1 MMFGAILGLLS
12 AAGFG
17 VTNVITRRAMLR
29 VSANYIATLTVF
41 TGPIFFL
48 AAAVLTGEIW
58 KLLHFPWQAHAFLAL
73 SGIVH
78 FALGRSWGYRSI
90 RLIGAT
96 RSNIVTSLN
105 PIVTVLLAI
114 LILGET
120 VSFTMLIGILCTLM
134 SPLVLLKETVSSGG
148 ALSRAGEHGK
158 GLDRRTLY
166 KGIFYGIGAA
176 LFWGSSAILIKL
188 GLENGGT
195 PVAGTFIAYSSASLV
210 IAPSSFLNRE
220 HREEIL
226 GGDKTSI
233 KDALYSGLT
242 SNIAQL
248 LRYMA
253 LGFGSAIVVSLML
266 RTMPLWSLLLS
277 FLFMREYESFSRW
290 VLWGNALLV
299 VGAILV
305 VFS

>member
-1 MMFGAILGLLS
+1 MLGAILGLLS

-17 VTNVITRRAMLR
+17 VTTIIIRRAMLR
-29 VSANYIATLTVF
+29 VSANYIATLTVV

-58 KLLHFPWQAHAFLAL
+58 KLWHFPCQAHAFLAL

-78 FALGRSWGYRSI
+78 FAFGRSWGYRSR

-114 LILGET
+114 MILGET
-120 VSFTMLIGILCTLM
+120 LSFSMLIGLILTLLG
-134 SPLVLLKETVSSGG
+134 PIVLLKERVSVENQHSKV
-148 ALSRAGEHGK
+148 GEPGK
-158 GLDRRTLY
+158 GLDRRTFY
-166 KGIFYGIGAA
+166 KGIFYGFGAA

-248 LRYMA
+248 IRYIA

-266 RTMPLWSLLLS
+266 RTIPLWSL
-277 FLFMREYESFSRW
+277 
-290 VLWGNALLV
+290 
-299 VGAILV
+299 
-305 VFS
+305 

>member
-1 MMFGAILGLLS
+1 MLGAILGLLS
-12 AAGFG
+12 AIGFG
-17 VTNVITRRAMLR
+17 VTTVIIRRAMLR

-48 AAAVLTGEIW
+48 AAAVLTREIW
-58 KLLHFPWQAHAFLAL
+58 KLSHFPWQAHAFLAL

-105 PIVTVLLAI
+105 PIVTVLLAM

-120 VSFTMLIGILCTLM
+120 VSFTMVIGIICTLIG
-134 SPLVLLKETVSSGG
+134 PLVLLKERVSSGD
-148 ALSRAGEHGK
+148 ALSRLGEHERES
-158 GLDRRTLY
+158 DRRTLY
-166 KGIFYGIGAA
+166 EGMIYGTGAA
-176 LFWGSSAILIKL
+176 LCWGSSAILIKL

-195 PVAGTFIAYSSASLV
+195 SVAGTFIAYSAASLV

-220 HREEIL
+220 YREEIL

-233 KDALYSGLT
+233 KDALYSGLAG
-242 SNIAQL
+242 NIAQL
-248 LRYMA
+248 LRYVA

-266 RTMPLWSLLLS
+266 RTIPLWSLLFS

-290 VLWGNALLV
+290 VLLGNALLV

>member
-1 MMFGAILGLLS
+1 MFGAILGLLS

-17 VTNVITRRAMLR
+17 VTTIIIRRAMLR

-158 GLDRRTLY
+158 ELDRRTLY
-166 KGIFYGIGAA
+166 EGTFYGIGAA

-195 PVAGTFIAYSSASLV
+195 PVAGTFIAYASASLV

-248 LRYMA
+248 LRYVA
-253 LGFGSAIVVSLML
+253 LGLGSAIVVSLML
-266 RTMPLWSLLLS
+266 RTIPLWSLLFS

-290 VLWGNALLV
+290 VLLGNALLV

-305 VFS
+305 LFS

>member
-1 MMFGAILGLLS
+1 MLGAILGLLS

-17 VTNVITRRAMLR
+17 ANAVITRRAMLR

-41 TGPIFFL
+41 TGPIFFFGV
-48 AAAVLTGEIW
+48 AALTGEIW
-58 KLLHFPWQAHAFLAL
+58 KLSHFPWQAHAFLAL
-73 SGIVH
+73 SGVVH
-78 FALGRSWGYRSI
+78 FAFGRSWGYRSL

-105 PIVTVLLAI
+105 PIFTVLLAM

-120 VSFTMLIGILCTLM
+120 VSFTMLIGIILTLLG
-134 SPLVLLKETVSSGG
+134 PIVLLKEKVSVEDQHSKV
-148 ALSRAGEHGK
+148 GEPGK

-195 PVAGTFIAYSSASLV
+195 PVAGIFIAYSSASLV

-220 HREEIL
+220 YREEIL
-226 GGDKTSI
+226 RGDKKSI
-233 KDALYSGLT
+233 KDVLCSGLT
-242 SNIAQL
+242 SNVAQL

-253 LGFGSAIVVSLML
+253 LGLGSAIVVSLTL
-266 RTMPLWSLLLS
+266 RTIPLWSLVFS
-277 FLFMREYESFSRW
+277 FFFMRQYESFSRW
-290 VLWGNALLV
+290 VLLGNALLV
-299 VGAILV
+299 VGTILI

>member
-1 MMFGAILGLLS
+1 MLGAILGLLS

-17 VTNVITRRAMLR
+17 ANTVITRRAMLR

-158 GLDRRTLY
+158 ELDRRTLY
-166 KGIFYGIGAA
+166 KGFFYGIGAA

-195 PVAGTFIAYSSASLV
+195 PVAGTFIAYASASLV

-248 LRYMA
+248 LRYVA
-253 LGFGSAIVVSLML
+253 LGLGSAIVVSLML
-266 RTMPLWSLLLS
+266 RTIPLWSLLFS

-290 VLWGNALLV
+290 VLLGNALLV

-305 VFS
+305 LFS

>member
-1 MMFGAILGLLS
+1 MLGAILGLLS

-17 VTNVITRRAMLR
+17 ANTIITRRAMLR

-48 AAAVLTGEIW
+48 VVATITGEIW
-58 KLLHFPWQAHAFLAL
+58 KLWYFPWQAHVFLAL
-73 SGIVH
+73 SGVVH
-78 FALGRSWGYRSI
+78 FALGRSWGYRSLG
-90 RLIGAT
+90 LIGAT
-96 RSNIVTSLN
+96 RSNIVTSLS

-120 VSFTMLIGILCTLM
+120 VSVTMLIGIICTLM
-134 SPLVLLKETVSSGG
+134 GPLVLLKEEVSSGG
-148 ALSRAGEHGK
+148 EPSRAGDLGRE
-158 GLDRRTLY
+158 LDRRTLT
-166 KGIFYGIGAA
+166 KGIFYGVGAA

-195 PVAGTFIAYSSASLV
+195 PIAGTFIAYSSASLV

-226 GGDKTSI
+226 RRDKKSI
-233 KDALYSGLT
+233 KDVLYSGLT
-242 SNIAQL
+242 SNMGQL
-248 LRYMA
+248 TRYLA
-253 LGFGSAIVVSLML
+253 LGFGSAIVVSLTL
-266 RTMPLWSLLLS
+266 RTVSLWSLLFS

-290 VLWGNALLV
+290 VLLGNALLV
-299 VGAILV
+299 VGTILV

>member
-1 MMFGAILGLLS
+1 M
-12 AAGFG
+12 
-17 VTNVITRRAMLR
+17 
-29 VSANYIATLTVF
+29 
-41 TGPIFFL
+41 FFL
-48 AAAVLTGEIW
+48 AAAALTGEIW
-58 KLLHFPWQAHAFLAL
+58 KLWHFPWQAHAFLAL
-73 SGIVH
+73 SGTVH

-105 PIVTVLLAI
+105 PIVTILLAV
-114 LILGET
+114 LFLGET
-120 VSFTMLIGILCTLM
+120 VSFTMLIGIICTLM
-134 SPLVLLKETVSSGG
+134 GPFVLLKETVSSG
-148 ALSRAGEHGK
+148 AMLSRAGGRGK
-158 GLDRRTLY
+158 ELDRRTLY
-166 KGIFYGIGAA
+166 KGMFYGIGTA
-176 LFWGSSAILIKL
+176 LFWGSSAVLIKL

-195 PVAGTFIAYSSASLV
+195 SVAGSFIAYLSASLV

-220 HREEIL
+220 YREEIL
-226 GGDKTSI
+226 GGDKTSL

-248 LRYMA
+248 LRYIA

-266 RTMPLWSLLLS
+266 RTIPLWSLLFS
-277 FLFMREYESFSRW
+277 FFFMREYESFSRW
-290 VLWGNALLV
+290 VLLGNALLV

>member
-78 FALGRSWGYRSI
+78 FAFGRSWGYRAM

-290 VLWGNALLV
+290 VLLGNALLV

>member
-1 MMFGAILGLLS
+1 MLGAILGLLS
-12 AAGFG
+12 AVGFG
-17 VTNVITRRAMLR
+17 VTTIIIRRAMLR

-48 AAAVLTGEIW
+48 AAAALTGEIW
-58 KLLHFPWQAHAFLAL
+58 KLLYFPWQAHAFLAL

-96 RSNIVTSLN
+96 RSNIVTSMN
-105 PIVTVLLAI
+105 PIVTVLLAM

-120 VSFTMLIGILCTLM
+120 VSFTMLIGIICTLM
-134 SPLVLLKETVSSGG
+134 GPLVLLKETVSSGG

-158 GLDRRTLY
+158 ELDRRTLY
-166 KGIFYGIGAA
+166 EGIFYGIGAA

-195 PVAGTFIAYSSASLV
+195 PVAGTFIAYASASLV

-248 LRYMA
+248 LRYVA
-253 LGFGSAIVVSLML
+253 LGLGSAIVVSLML
-266 RTMPLWSLLLS
+266 RTIPLWSLLFS

-290 VLWGNALLV
+290 VLLGNALLV

-305 VFS
+305 LFS

>member
-1 MMFGAILGLLS
+1 MLGAILGLLS

-17 VTNVITRRAMLR
+17 VTTIIIRRAMFR

-48 AAAVLTGEIW
+48 VAAIITGEIW
-58 KLLHFPWQAHAFLAL
+58 ELWYFPWQAHTFLAL

-96 RSNIVTSLN
+96 RSNIVTSMN
-105 PIVTVLLAI
+105 PIVTVLLAM

-120 VSFTMLIGILCTLM
+120 VSFTMLIGIICTLM
-134 SPLVLLKETVSSGG
+134 GPLALLKEKVSSGG
-148 ALSRAGEHGK
+148 ALSKAGERGK
-158 GLDRRTLY
+158 ELDRRSLY
-166 KGIFYGIGAA
+166 QGMFYGIGAS

-188 GLENGGT
+188 GLESGGT

-210 IAPSSFLNRE
+210 IAPSSFLNRD

-248 LRYMA
+248 MRYVA

-266 RTMPLWSLLLS
+266 RTIPLWSLLFS

-290 VLWGNALLV
+290 VLLGNALLV
-299 VGAILV
+299 VGAVLV
-305 VFS
+305 IFS

>member
-29 VSANYIATLTVF
+29 VSANYIATLTVL

-120 VSFTMLIGILCTLM
+120 VSFSMLIGILCTLM

-148 ALSRAGEHGK
+148 ALSRADEHGK
-158 GLDRRTLY
+158 ELDRRTLY
-166 KGIFYGIGAA
+166 KGILYGIGAA

-290 VLWGNALLV
+290 VLLGNALLV